1 MEIQKKKKIV
11 VVMGATGAGKSKL
24 AIDIATFING
34 TNGKVPFPRFEI
46 VNADSM
52 QVYRGLDVLT
62 NKVNLCDRKGN
73 ISYWLCLSSCD

>member
-1 MEIQKKKKIV
+1 MENQKKKIV

-24 AIDIATFING
+24 AIDIATFINE
-34 TNGKVPFPRFEI
+34 TNDKVPFPRFEI

-62 NKVNLCDRKGN
+62 NKVPLHDRKGN
-73 ISYWLCLSSCD
+73 SSDWFCLSSRD